1 MECGARVHS
10 QYGKYGKCTS
20 ENFCKSRF
28 AHLITILTLKRKVC
42 RECERLGE
50 RSGGC
55 IEKGEN
61 LISCDLGT
69 Q

>member
-1 MECGARVHS
+1 MESMANAHPRIFV
-10 QYGKYGKCTS
+10 T
-20 ENFCKSRF
+20 FRF
-28 AHLITILTLKRKVC
+28 AHLITILALVGSVKDWEK
-42 RECERLGE
+42 
-50 RSGGC
+50 SGGC

>member
-1 MECGARVHS
+1 MIVD
-10 QYGKYGKCTS
+10 QYGKYGKRTPK
-20 ENFCKSRF
+20 NFCY
-28 AHLITILTLKRKVC
+28 IQVCTLDLVDYDSCSEGARYVGSVKDW
-42 RECERLGE
+42 E

-61 LISCDLGT
+61 LISYDLGT